1 MKSFTYVIKDELG
14 IHARPAGLVVREAK
28 KFPETQITMIKNGKE
43 VNCQKLMRVMSLG
56 VRHGEAVL
64 VRAEGANEDEA
75 IAAMEAFFKA
85 NL

>member
-1 MKSFTYVIKDELG
+1 MREFTYVVTEPIG

-28 KFPETQITMIKNGKE
+28 KFPGTLITMTKNGKE

-56 VRHGEAVL
+56 VRHGEAVQ
-64 VRAEGANEDEA
+64 VRAEGPDEDAA
-75 IAAMEAFFKA
+75 IEAMEAFFRA

>member
-1 MKSFTYVIKDELG
+1 MREFTYVVTEPIG

-56 VRHGEAVL
+56 VRHGESVV
-64 VRAEGANEDEA
+64 VRAEGADEDAA
-75 IAAMEAFFKA
+75 IAAMEAFFKS